1 MPVVQQ
7 RELFRFGLLGARTY
21 AHRNYYIE
29 WNSVLVVLGFI
40 TWPGRSARGNTV

>member
-29 WNSVLVVLGFI
+29 WLLFCEG
-40 TWPGRSARGNTV
+40 GNQ